1 MTNRDKFLMLNR
13 QDTQSYTNDDLQEE
27 VIEDV
32 ELLESLGGN
41 FGAHRITRT
50 SILPPENKRIGTK
63 SVGRTYRRGN
73 EYQIILNEA
82 YLKLTTDPVQVHS
95 TIMHEVIHC
104 MEGCWNHQAEFQ
116 KWAKVVNA
124 VYGLKVKTRSPAT
137 EYIAQYV
144 NPKVVRYAIFCP
156 QCKQILARREK
167 KSKIIKSILQGT
179 GEYMCTQCGCRM
191 LEIKE
196 FI

>member
-1 MTNRDKFLMLNR
+1 MANRDKFLMLNR
-13 QDTQSYTNDDLQEE
+13 KDTQSYTNDDLREE

-32 ELLESLGGN
+32 ELLKSLGGN
-41 FGAHRITRT
+41 FGTHEITNSVIVDSKVIGYKAVGQTRRT
-50 SILPPENKRIGTK
+50 GNKYVIR
-63 SVGRTYRRGN
+63 
-73 EYQIILNEA
+73 LNRS
-82 YLKLTTDPVQVHS
+82 YLELTTDSVQIHS

-104 MEGCWNHQAEFQ
+104 MDGCWNHKAEFQ

-124 VYGLKVKTRSPAT
+124 VYSLRVKTHSPAT

-167 KSKIIKSILQGT
+167 KSKIVKSILQGT
-179 GEYMCTQCGCRM
+179 GEYMCTQCGCKM

-196 FI
+196 N